1 MNNNNNNK
9 PVIRIKDEQRIRK
22 TKELMEMLNLA
33 DRTRREQYLLGASVL
48 DPKNKCSL
56 TSHCFLRCCLKSQ
69 LPFAVK
75 LSPAVKAGLLPFL
88 ALESLNISHLL
99 YFLG

>member
-33 DRTRREQYLLGASVL
+33 DRTRSEHYLLGASVL
-48 DPKNKCSL
+48 DPKIQKVQAL
-56 TSHCFLRCCLKSQ
+56 FQ
-69 LPFAVK
+69 MF
-75 LSPAVKAGLLPFL
+75 GL
-88 ALESLNISHLL
+88 ER
-99 YFLG
+99 